1 MVILIAD
8 CGGIIMKKV
17 KKFLS
22 ILSAVM
28 VFSACAA
35 SAVYADETA
44 TEPTESTETTEPT
57 NEKIT
62 DSNVICDMIN
72 EFIKTEGIPG
82 AHASTASSDS
92 QVLIHMDYD
101 IYLENGEY
109 MFSNLIY
116 DYLDKNNVDRTKVGA
131 WEPLW
136 YLSNWYRDV
145 NGDDKINVRDC
156 AFIASKLAK
165 GEELSDRADCNL
177 DGKAD
182 VRDAAVLAGALAWGK
197 GRVYNR

>member
-1 MVILIAD
+1 
-8 CGGIIMKKV
+8 MKKL
-17 KKFLS
+17 KKMLS
-22 ILSAVM
+22 VLSAVM
-28 VFSACAA
+28 VISTCAI
-35 SAVYADETA
+35 SVVYADETA

-62 DSNVICDMIN
+62 DSNVICDKIN

-82 AHASTASSDS
+82 AHASTVSSDS
-92 QVLIHMDYD
+92 QVFVHMDYD
-101 IYLENGEY
+101 KSLGNGEY
-109 MFSNLIY
+109 MFTNLIY
-116 DYLDKNNVDRTKVGA
+116 DYLDKNNVDRTKVDI
-131 WEPLW
+131 WEQLW
-136 YLSNWYRDV
+136 NLVGWYRDV